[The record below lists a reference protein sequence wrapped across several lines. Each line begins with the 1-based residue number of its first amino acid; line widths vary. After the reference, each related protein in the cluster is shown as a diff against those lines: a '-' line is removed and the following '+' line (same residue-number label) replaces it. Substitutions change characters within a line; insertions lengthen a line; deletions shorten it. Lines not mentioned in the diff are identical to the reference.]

1 MTFTTKKKGRSK
13 RYSQCPS
20 FILKKKCCLGL
31 YPFLHNEPLKPVTA
45 FSLLTG
51 PYGRWSHGL
60 SHCLL
65 LVFWVPSWPAGL
77 SHQHHCRSNITR
89 DFLAY
94 YSGIMLVKHDVFN
107 FLRVSTT
114 FSLKERKQS
123 RLEIWPICW
132 LNYLEIKIRPRNAWI
147 SNSNW
152 GIHFKINKKYY
163 ILV

>member
-1 MTFTTKKKGRSK
+1 MDFGIQREFWNQSPIDTERQRYNAEGLVAQLNCDIYYKKKGRSK

-60 SHCLL
+60 SHYLL

-123 RLEIWPICW
+123 RLEI
-132 LNYLEIKIRPRNAWI
+132 
-147 SNSNW
+147 
-152 GIHFKINKKYY
+152 
-163 ILV
+163 